1 MSCQKCDDFQ
11 DSEMTSCYRWKH
23 ANVEM
28 RGCDEHLREIFD
40 ALNWAQRK
48 MTGENIGIVEKEL

>member
-11 DSEMTSCYRWKH
+11 DSEMTSYYRWKH

-40 ALNWAQRK
+40 ALNQAQK
-48 MTGENIGIVEKEL
+48 LLDKANEL